1 MMDGKLSVFYA
12 NVLDAVKESGK
23 TEEEVLSLIKNAG
36 IEALDLDFNV
46 LKNGLPEAIGRAGMK
61 VNSIYAFFDFSK
73 EESFSEAEKVLDTAE
88 HFRAVAMFVP
98 ELLREEDAAKL
109 KAAKLKAAKDKKAI
123 FQALDEDPTAVKTAE
138 ALETLAVAGEKRGIP
153 VCVENFDSR
162 RSLTERKDELSWLF
176 SKAPHLR
183 FNPDTGNAVT
193 CGENILDLY
202 KEFGEKTVNVHCKD
216 RCPDGSGF
224 PTAVVGEG
232 KMPIAE
238 IKKDLLKN
246 GYAGRFSIEVFGV
259 PDALNAILKSA
270 NNLQR

>member
-1 MMDGKLSVFYA
+1 MDDRLSVFYA

-23 TEEEVLSLIKNAG
+23 TEEEGLSLIKNAG

-46 LKNGLPEAIGRAGMK
+46 LKNGLPEVIGRTGMK

-73 EESFSEAEKVLDTAE
+73 EESFSEAEKVLDTAQRL
-88 HFRAVAMFVP
+88 RAVAMFVP

-109 KAAKLKAAKDKKAI
+109 KAAKDKKAI
-123 FQALDEDPTAVKTAE
+123 FQALDENPTAVKTAE
-138 ALETLAVAGEKRGIP
+138 ALEALAAAGEKRDIP

-162 RSLTERKDELSWLF
+162 RSLTERKDELTWLF

-202 KEFGEKTVNVHCKD
+202 KEFGGKTVNVHCKD
-216 RCPDGSGF
+216 RTPDGSGF
-224 PTAVVGEG
+224 PTAAVGEG

-238 IKKDLLKN
+238 IKKNLLKN

-259 PDALNAILKSA
+259 PDTLNAILRSA
-270 NNLQR
+270 KNLQR